1 MCIAILK
8 KQEATVP
15 KEQLKESFIS
25 NPDGSGYMF
34 ANNGNLTIK
43 KGFFKFDE
51 FYDNYSRDMKKFNN
65 PIAIIHFRITT
76 HGLTNRT
83 NCHPFLIDDSIGFA
97 HNGIIDF
104 VSDHK
109 KKSDTIMFKREIL
122 QQLPDN
128 FINND
133 IIIRLIEESIGNS
146 KLVFL
151 NRKGEFRIANEHKG
165 HWSDDSDIWYSN
177 NSYCE
182 IQVNHWNTKYYDMYK
197 DYDVLNIT
205 NKKKKKV
212 NKGNKVERTSCR
224 TCSANLFTI
233 AERQVGHCYTC
244 QQEYQDTSSRI

>member
-1 MCIAILK
+1 
-8 KQEATVP
+8 
-15 KEQLKESFIS
+15 
-25 NPDGSGYMF
+25 
-34 ANNGNLTIK
+34 
-43 KGFFKFDE
+43 
-51 FYDNYSRDMKKFNN
+51 MKKFNN
-65 PIAIIHFRITT
+65 PITIIHFRITT

-128 FINND
+128 FIDND

-165 HWSDDSDIWYSN
+165 HWSMIVIYGILTIHTVKYRLINGIVDIMMFTM
-177 NSYCE
+177 
-182 IQVNHWNTKYYDMYK
+182 IMMY
-197 DYDVLNIT
+197 
-205 NKKKKKV
+205 
-212 NKGNKVERTSCR
+212 
-224 TCSANLFTI
+224 
-233 AERQVGHCYTC
+233 
-244 QQEYQDTSSRI
+244 